1 MVYTLFIFCYIK
13 IMKTGELMEDVI
25 EPMITETEWAEF
37 LKEFNLKNDET
48 PEDNESDGVEDFFN
62 RLSNW

>member
-1 MVYTLFIFCYIK
+1 
-13 IMKTGELMEDVI
+13 MKTGELMEDVI
-25 EPMITETEWAEF
+25 ESMITETEWAEF